1 LLLLSIIQLSSRC
14 QLSDTV
20 ILLFRTACFQSSTM
34 IARLNTHYRN
44 GEPIY
49 NPGVWAVR
57 AMMRGVDLIWYG
69 DYYSDNWEP
78 DEGTNGRK
86 HLFDEDD
93 EDDEDDD
100 DEEYDEDD
108 DDYYNDD
115 DDDV

>member
-1 LLLLSIIQLSSRC
+1 
-14 QLSDTV
+14 
-20 ILLFRTACFQSSTM
+20 M
-34 IARLNTHYRN
+34 IARLDTHYLN

-57 AMMRGVDLIWYG
+57 AMMRGADLIWYG
-69 DYYSDNWEP
+69 DYNSDNWEP

-86 HLFDEDD
+86 HLFDED
-93 EDDEDDD
+93 E

-108 DDYYNDD
+108 DDNYNDD